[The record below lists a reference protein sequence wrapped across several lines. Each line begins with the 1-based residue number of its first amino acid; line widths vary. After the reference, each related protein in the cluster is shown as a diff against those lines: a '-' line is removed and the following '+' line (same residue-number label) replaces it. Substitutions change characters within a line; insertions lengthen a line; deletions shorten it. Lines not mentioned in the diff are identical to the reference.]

1 MSMRSQSKET
11 DVLPNIGSWVA
22 ELASAH
28 SGLDSVVF
36 TPTLQIHSFLLRDSC
51 SSYRQSW

>member
-36 TPTLQIHSFLLRDSC
+36 TAKLQIHSFLLRDSC
-51 SSYRQSW
+51 SSYSQSW